1 MASLPAEKVSE
12 LRQIIHSHVNR
23 ADVMEKIQSCVEQTL
38 GTSDRQPDETELLA
52 SLHAKGIV
60 DDILSSLQLEEAN
73 RIPPPLKE
81 DLTREDGF
89 LEAGSVCSCED
100 QQPVPQSVAP
110 TCKRPELHPHK
121 RYLLVHVRGGRAF
134 LEHINEEG
142 DTSIPGHH
150 YRRPTF
156 TLYVCF
162 RGQRY
167 QSREVPC
174 ACEPDIHEMFLLL
187 LSRHHGADDGV
198 QQKLSS
204 RDALSIADPVHLVLV
219 RSDFSGEREVVG
231 TAHVEWRGALSVD
244 NGRLSVPV
252 ELGGY
257 GAEARITAGVLE
269 VQCEVVARGSDCM
282 QEDVVATQLK
292 IEQNRYSEAE
302 RMFLVYAKQ
311 WWREYLQIREGH
323 SQRLVKIFAQD
334 EKGCNWPVCAYVHT
348 LRGGRLLESPRQA
361 ARFVS
366 LIPYEKT
373 SSAVGSGG
381 CRAEVWDSMH
391 TFLCRRKGV
400 SPHTCVTKLT
410 ISECSRCSRLLFKQC
425 RRCLQTLVFQ

>member
-100 QQPVPQSVAP
+100 QQPVSQSVAP

-142 DTSIPGHH
+142 DTSMPGHH

-219 RSDFSGEREVVG
+219 RSDFGGEREVVG
-231 TAHVEWRGALSVD
+231 TARVEWRGALSVD
-244 NGRLSVPV
+244 SGRLSVPV

-269 VQCEVVARGSDCM
+269 VQFEVVARGSDCM

-334 EKGCNWPVCAYVHT
+334 EKGCNWPVFAYVHT

-400 SPHTCVTKLT
+400 SPHTCV
-410 ISECSRCSRLLFKQC
+410 
-425 RRCLQTLVFQ
+425 

>member
-1 MASLPAEKVSE
+1 MAGSMASLPAEKVSE
-12 LRQIIHSHVNR
+12 LRQMIHNHVNR
-23 ADVMEKIQSCVEQTL
+23 ADVMNKIQSCVEQTL
-38 GTSDRQPDETELLA
+38 GTAEGQLDETELLA
-52 SLHAKGIV
+52 TLQAKGIV
-60 DDILSSLQLEEAN
+60 DDILSSLQLEETTH
-73 RIPPPLKE
+73 IQPPLKDE
-81 DLTREDGF
+81 LSPGDGF
-89 LEAGSVCSCED
+89 LEVGSACSCED
-100 QQPVPQSVAP
+100 REPAAQSVHP
-110 TCKRPELHPHK
+110 TLKRMELHPHK

-134 LEHINEEG
+134 LEHINEEV
-142 DTSIPGHH
+142 DSSIPGHH

-156 TLYVCF
+156 TLYACF

-174 ACEPDIHEMFLLL
+174 SCDPDIHETFLLL
-187 LSRHHGADDGV
+187 LSRRHGTDDGV
-198 QQKLSS
+198 VQHLSS
-204 RDALSIADPVHLVLV
+204 RDALSFADPVHLVLV
-219 RSDFSGEREVVG
+219 RSDFTGEREVVG
-231 TAHVEWRGALSVD
+231 TARVEWRGALSAD
-244 NGRLSVPV
+244 SGKLSVPV

-269 VQCEVVARGSDCM
+269 VQLEVVSRGTDSL
-282 QEDVVATQLK
+282 QEDVVTTQLK

-334 EKGCNWPVCAYVHT
+334 EKGCNWPVCAYIHT

-400 SPHTCVTKLT
+400 SFADVDRLT
-410 ISECSRCSRLLFKQC
+410 
-425 RRCLQTLVFQ
+425 V

>member
-1 MASLPAEKVSE
+1 MPLAVIIEGVFPDLAGKMASLPAEKVSE

-23 ADVMEKIQSCVEQTL
+23 ADVMERIQSCVEQTL
-38 GTSDRQPDETELLA
+38 GSSDRQPDETELLA
-52 SLHAKGIV
+52 SLQAKGIV
-60 DDILSSLQLEEAN
+60 DDILRSLQLEEAN
-73 RIPPPLKE
+73 RPLRDQLAAGDE
-81 DLTREDGF
+81 L
-89 LEAGSVCSCED
+89 LEACSVCSCED
-100 QQPVPQSVAP
+100 QQAAPQNVALAP
-110 TCKRPELHPHK
+110 KQPELHPHK
-121 RYLLVHVRGGRAF
+121 RYLLVHVRGGKAF
-134 LEHINEEG
+134 LEHINEE
-142 DTSIPGHH
+142 DDVSMPGHH
-150 YRRPTF
+150 HRRPTF

-174 ACEPDIHEMFLLL
+174 ACEPDIHEMFLLQ
-187 LSRHHGADDGV
+187 LSRHHGVENDV

-204 RDALSIADPVHLVLV
+204 REALSIADPVHLVLV
-219 RSDFSGEREVVG
+219 QSDFSGDREVVG
-231 TAHVEWRGALSVD
+231 TARVEWRGALSVD
-244 NGRLSVPV
+244 SGRLSVPV

-257 GAEARITAGVLE
+257 GAEARITAGILE
-269 VQCEVVARGSDCM
+269 VQLEVVARGPDCV
-282 QEDVVATQLK
+282 QEDVVETQLK
-292 IEQNRYSEAE
+292 IEQNRFAEAE

-311 WWREYLQIREGH
+311 WWREFLQIREGH

-334 EKGCNWPVCAYVHT
+334 EKGSNWPVCAYVHA

-366 LIPYEKT
+366 LIPYERT

-400 SPHTCVTKLT
+400 SCVHLY
-410 ISECSRCSRLLFKQC
+410 
-425 RRCLQTLVFQ
+425 